1 MNANVVPRST
11 YEHTLEQP
19 KPKVMQKKN
28 QLKKIPVEE
37 ALAFF
42 RKEGMDV
49 TREETVL
56 ILDFLYNL
64 TCMVITEYFEDE

>member
-1 MNANVVPRST
+1 MRFL
-11 YEHTLEQP
+11 YGHTLEPP

-28 QLKKIPVEE
+28 QLKKIPVDE

-49 TREETVL
+49 TKEETVL
-56 ILDFLYNL
+56 ILEFLYNL